1 MEKLMSK
8 KIKPLGDKVLVKRK
22 SLNTTKNGIILPE
35 TAQEKPLQGEVIAIG
50 PGRIDDKGNFKK
62 MTLKVKDKVLFS
74 SFAGTEYK
82 EADEEYLIVSEEEV
96 LAVIE

>member
-1 MEKLMSK
+1 MSK

-22 SLNTTKNGIILPE
+22 SLNTKNGIILPE

-50 PGRIDDKGNFKK
+50 PGRIDDKGNLKK

-82 EADEEYLIVSEEEV
+82 EEDEEYLIVSEEEV

>member
-1 MEKLMSK
+1 MSK

>member
-1 MEKLMSK
+1 MSK

-50 PGRIDDKGNFKK
+50 PGRIDDKGNLKK

-82 EADEEYLIVSEEEV
+82 EEDEEYLIVSEEEV